1 MSTRWGILA
10 TGRIAG
16 TFAAALRDAEGC
28 ELVAAA
34 SRSAEGA
41 AAFTSE
47 FPEVAERAFASYE
60 ALLEEPLVDA
70 VYIATPHPHHAAWAI
85 RALEAGKAVLVEK
98 PMGLN
103 HAECMAITTAAA
115 RTGGFL
121 MEAYMYQLHP
131 QTHALRQ
138 LIADGEIGEL
148 RHIEARFGFKA
159 PYDPAARLF
168 DPDLGGGAILDVGGY
183 PMSMALSLA
192 DSALAG
198 LHASAH
204 LSPEGVDELASALL
218 TFENGVTAQIG
229 TAITSALDNTVTV
242 FGTSGSVHLS
252 DPWLPGESWSFTVSG
267 KDGERIESGS
277 CKPLYVLEAEHV
289 AAQIAAGR
297 TESPVVSWD
306 HTLAGNQALEQ
317 WRRQT
322 GVVYPSE
329 QPQGYTALPLPQA
342 AAEQIEQRSL
352 PGLDKQV
359 ARLVMGCDNQP
370 SYAHAAVMWD
380 DYLSAGGNTFDT
392 AHIYGGGSME
402 SLLGAWQ
409 SQRNVRDDIVIIGK
423 GAHTPDNY
431 PDRVASQLDESLA
444 RLQTDYVDIYFLH
457 RDNLDV
463 PAGEFIDA
471 LNAEQNR
478 GRVRLLGASNWTLER
493 IREANA
499 YAAANSLNGFT
510 VISNNFSLARMIQPV
525 WPGVESASTD
535 EFRSFLEDTQ
545 IALFPWSAQARGFFT
560 SWGESVI
567 NDADRLQPAFTSA
580 QPTAAEL
587 QRVWFSEE
595 NFERRRRAVEL
606 ADQRNVAPI
615 NIALAYVLRQAF
627 PTFPLIGPRQPQE
640 TASSLLSLDVELS
653 SDELAWLDLREAEE

>member
-10 TGRIAG
+10 TGHIAG

-34 SRSAEGA
+34 SRSDAGA
-41 AAFTSE
+41 AAFASA
-47 FPEVAERAFASYE
+47 FPETADHAFPTYE

-70 VYIATPHPHHAAWAI
+70 VYVATPHPLHATWAI

-103 HAECMAITTAAA
+103 HAECMAITAAAA

-131 QTHALRQ
+131 QTQALRQ
-138 LIADGEIGEL
+138 LIASGAIGEV
-148 RHIEARFGFKA
+148 RHIEARFGFAA

-168 DPDLGGGAILDVGGY
+168 NPELGGGAILDVGGY

-192 DSALAG
+192 DSRLTT
-198 LHASAH
+198 LEASAH

-218 TFENGVTAQIG
+218 TFENGVTAQIS

-242 FGTSGSVHLS
+242 YGTAGSVHLN
-252 DPWLPGESWSFTVSG
+252 DPWLPGESWSFSVS
-267 KDGERIESGS
+267 DEQGERTESGS
-277 CKPLYVLEAEHV
+277 SAPLYVLEAEHA
-289 AAQIAAGR
+289 AAQIAAGQ

-306 HTLAGNQALEQ
+306 FTLANNQALEQ
-317 WRRQT
+317 WRQRA

-329 QPQGYTALPLPQA
+329 QPQGFTPLPLPRGA
-342 AAEQIEQRSL
+342 DEIEKRNL
-352 PGLDKQV
+352 PGLDKPI

-380 DYLSAGGNTFDT
+380 DYVNAGGNTFDT

-402 SLLGAWQ
+402 SLLGDWQ
-409 SQRNVRDDIVIIGK
+409 SQRNLRDEIVIIGK

-431 PDRVASQLDESLA
+431 PDRVATQLDESLT
-444 RLQTDYVDIYFLH
+444 RLQTDHVDIYFLH

-471 LNAEQNR
+471 LNAEHNR

-499 YAAANSLNGFT
+499 YAAANNLNGFT
-510 VISNNFSLARMIQPV
+510 AISNNFSLARMVEPV

-560 SWGESVI
+560 AWGESVI
-567 NDADRLQPAFTSA
+567 NDVDRLQPAVTGA

-606 ADQRNVAPI
+606 ADQRGVEPI
-615 NIALAYVLRQAF
+615 NVALAYVLRQIF
-627 PTFPLIGPRQPQE
+627 PTFPLIGPRHPQE
-640 TASSLLSLDVELS
+640 TASSLASLAVELT
-653 SDELAWLDLREAEE
+653 SDELAWLDLRDAED